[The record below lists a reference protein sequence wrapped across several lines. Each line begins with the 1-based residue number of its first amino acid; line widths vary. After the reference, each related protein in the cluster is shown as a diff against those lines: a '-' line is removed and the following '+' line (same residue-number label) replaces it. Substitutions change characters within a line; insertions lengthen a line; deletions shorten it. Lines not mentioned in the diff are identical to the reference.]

1 MWKILG
7 EVSFI
12 FLPFRITDW
21 CFNPLLSSSADG
33 VRRVRDFVEKGGGYL
48 GLCAG
53 AYFAA
58 SSIEFEK
65 GSPLGNYRYLK
76 LCPKQIG

>member
-7 EVSFI
+7 EVSSI
-12 FLPFRITDW
+12 FFAFFRITDW
-21 CFNPLLSSSADG
+21 CVNRLLSCSADG

-65 GSPLGNYRYLK
+65 GSSLGN
-76 LCPKQIG
+76 